1 MARIIHFELNVKNI
15 EKAIKF
21 YENVFNWKFEKWEGP
36 MDYWLIMTGD
46 EREQGIDGGLGAA
59 EEDFPLVVNTVGVDE
74 VDSVVKKVKANGGK
88 VLRPKHAVPGI
99 GWLAYI
105 QDSEGIVTGV
115 MQEDPN
121 AK

>member
-1 MARIIHFELNVKNI
+1 
-15 EKAIKF
+15 
-21 YENVFNWKFEKWEGP
+21 
-36 MDYWLIMTGD
+36 MDG
-46 EREQGIDGGLGAA
+46 
-59 EEDFPLVVNTVGVDE
+59 
-74 VDSVVKKVKANGGK
+74 VVKKVKANGGK